1 MSANDEL
8 ARFVKEAMAQGVPS
22 DEIRKVLLDAGWSE
36 PQVSQALSG
45 FAPSPFGFPVPRPR
59 TSEAREAF
67 IYLVLFATMYLGA
80 FNLGNLAFQFINRGF
95 PVPGQQDFRIDEAI
109 RWAASILIVAL
120 PVFFFL
126 TRMTNRAIRKDP
138 SRRASDMCRKL
149 TYLTLVL
156 SSFLLLGI
164 FSSVV
169 YSFLGNA
176 LTARFVLKA
185 LTAGLIA
192 TGVFWYH
199 LKDVRD
205 DAANSAPTQG
215 GEDAGE

>member
-8 ARFVKEAMAQGVPS
+8 LRFVKDAMTEGVPQE
-22 DEIRKVLLDAGWSE
+22 EIRKVLLDAGWGE
-36 PQVSQALSG
+36 PQVRQALSG
-45 FAPSPFGFPVPRPR
+45 YVVSPFGFPVPKPR
-59 TSEAREAF
+59 VSEAREAF
-67 IYLVLFATMYLGA
+67 IYLVLFATMYLSA

-95 PVPGQQDFRIDEAI
+95 PVPGQQDFRIDDTI
-109 RWAASILIVAL
+109 RWAASILIVSL

-126 TRMTNRAIRKDP
+126 TRMTNRTIRTDP
-138 SRRASDMCRKL
+138 SRRASDMRRKL

-156 SSFLLLGI
+156 SSFVLLGV

-185 LTAGLIA
+185 LSAGLIA
-192 TGVFWYH
+192 AGVFWHH

-205 DAANSAPTQG
+205 DAANI
-215 GEDAGE
+215 